1 MVARV
6 ASLGFGYEIGFAF
19 EVGAC
24 QVIKQDRVSQVEETL
39 LPLRQGGF
47 NRGAVGVQAVQVS
60 IERMVGKMREVKAQN
75 VGHGR
80 GSNPVGHGVLGGG
93 MDQPIECHG
102 ASELD

>member
-24 QVIKQDRVSQVEETL
+24 QVIKQDRVSQVEEAL
-39 LPLRQGGF
+39 LTFRQGGF
-47 NRGAVGVQAVQVS
+47 DRGAVGVQAVEVS
-60 IERMVGKMREVKAQN
+60 IERIVGKTGGVKAQN

-80 GSNPVGHGVLGGG
+80 GSNPVGHGVLSSG